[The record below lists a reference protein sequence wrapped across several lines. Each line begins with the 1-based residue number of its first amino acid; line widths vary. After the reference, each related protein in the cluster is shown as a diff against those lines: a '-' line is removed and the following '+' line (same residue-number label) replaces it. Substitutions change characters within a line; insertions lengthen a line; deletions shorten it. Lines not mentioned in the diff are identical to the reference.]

1 MKVEVKKIDA
11 TCRELK
17 FQIQRDRVAKKMNE
31 VYEEI
36 AKVAKI
42 KGFRPGKA
50 PRQLI
55 EVQHAHL
62 AREETLKKLI
72 PEIYQE
78 GLEQEKITPIDLPEI
93 QDVSFKD
100 GMISFTAKL
109 DIHPEVKIKNY
120 QGIYIKRKKS
130 TVTDEEVDKTLEFFK
145 KGQGDKEV
153 ILDDAFARGLGYP
166 GLEDFKASVRRQM
179 EMDRDR
185 QNRMDVENQVVE
197 YLLKEATVAVPQSV
211 LNRQLEHRLEETRK
225 RLHSQGMSENDINKK
240 EDAMRKEIRPLAEKD
255 LKIYLIMD
263 KIAKLEN
270 ISVSEGENLFNKV
283 IEFLL
288 REANWQEAS
297 V

>member
-17 FQIQRDRVAKKMNE
+17 FEISRERVSKKMNE

-36 AKVAKI
+36 GKVAKI

-55 EVQHAHL
+55 QTQHADL
-62 AREETLKKLI
+62 AQKETLKKLI

-78 GLEQEKITPIDLPEI
+78 GLEQEKINPVDLPEI
-93 QDVSFKD
+93 HDVSFKD
-100 GMISFTAKL
+100 GVIFFTAKL
-109 DIHPEVKIKNY
+109 DIRPEVKLKNY
-120 QGIYIKRKKS
+120 KGIYIKRKKS
-130 TVTDEEVDKTLEFFK
+130 MVSDEEISKTLEFLK

-153 ILDDAFARGLGYP
+153 TFDDAFARGLGYP
-166 GLEDFKASVRRQM
+166 SLEDFKSSLRRQM

-197 YLLKEATVAVPQSV
+197 YLLKEASVPVPQSV
-211 LNRQLEHRLEETRK
+211 LNRQLEHRLEEARK
-225 RLHSQGMSENDINKK
+225 RLHSQGMSESDIKKK
-240 EDAMRKEIRPLAEKD
+240 EDEMRKDLRPLAEKD

-263 KIAKLEN
+263 EIAKLEN

-283 IEFLL
+283 MELLL
-288 REANWQEAS
+288 REANWEEAKT
-297 V
+297 